1 MIEWLS
7 VRISPFLR
15 VLFPSVP
22 AGHPAFGSM
31 MLNFSANVLGL
42 DNAATP
48 LGLKAMEELQTLNRE
63 KETASD
69 AQILFL
75 LLNASGLTIVP
86 ISIMAYRA
94 ANQAAAPSDVFL
106 PILFATFA
114 STVTVLIITAF
125 KQKLPLWKPVFLI
138 PFLLLLSL
146 VVAGVMVLGQMGAAR
161 INTAS
166 SLIGNGFL
174 VFLVTGI
181 LLWGY
186 LQKVEIFNSFIEGA
200 KQGFQMSLN
209 VIPFLVAMLC
219 AIAFFRSS
227 GALDMVLNAVAAGV
241 NLLGFNSDFV
251 PAIPTMLLKPLSGAG
266 SRGMMLDA
274 MKTYGAD
281 SFAGRL
287 SCIVQGSADTTFYI
301 MTVYFGAVRVKNIRY
316 ALGYS
321 RAGDLAGFAA
331 AIFVAYLFFHG

>member
-1 MIEWLS
+1 
-7 VRISPFLR
+7 
-15 VLFPSVP
+15 
-22 AGHPAFGSM
+22 
-31 MLNFSANVLGL
+31 
-42 DNAATP
+42 
-48 LGLKAMEELQTLNRE
+48 
-63 KETASD
+63 
-69 AQILFL
+69 
-75 LLNASGLTIVP
+75 
-86 ISIMAYRA
+86 
-94 ANQAAAPSDVFL
+94 
-106 PILFATFA
+106 
-114 STVTVLIITAF
+114 
-125 KQKLPLWKPVFLI
+125 
-138 PFLLLLSL
+138 
-146 VVAGVMVLGQMGAAR
+146 MGAAR

-321 RAGDLAGFAA
+321 LAGDLAGFAA